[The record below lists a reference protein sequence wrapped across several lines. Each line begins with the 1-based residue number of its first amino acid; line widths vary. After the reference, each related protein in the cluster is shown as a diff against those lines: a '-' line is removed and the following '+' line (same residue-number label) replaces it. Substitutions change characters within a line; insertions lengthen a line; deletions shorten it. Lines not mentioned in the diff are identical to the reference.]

1 MFGTENQ
8 IFVPYS
14 VGRSTCSLVDLQF
27 AMDIN
32 NINGCGFSYAKFTIV
47 TTVGQIVEFK
57 KSDLKSG
64 PGHSIEHICLMLP
77 YRSSPNELFQMTYS
91 MLSHE
96 WLNLTVEGKWES
108 LRCVDNYSIVT
119 NIQITQTS

>member
-1 MFGTENQ
+1 
-8 IFVPYS
+8 
-14 VGRSTCSLVDLQF
+14 
-27 AMDIN
+27 MDIN
-32 NINGCGFSYAKFTIV
+32 NTNGCGFSYTNFTIV

-64 PGHSIEHICLMLP
+64 PGHFIEHFCLMLP

-96 WLNLTVEGKWES
+96 
-108 LRCVDNYSIVT
+108 
-119 NIQITQTS
+119 